1 MAQFGMAES
10 LRSAFVPPR
19 GRLIDRRCEN
29 AILTSRKAAFQR
41 RGPDIRDALIL
52 DAVRTPR
59 GRGRAGGALH
69 GVHPQDLLAQCLTA
83 AADRVGFDPAAVDD
97 VIAGNGILA
106 GEHGDDIAR
115 LSVLL
120 AGWPDSV
127 PGMTLNRFCGSGQQA
142 VTVAAAGIAS
152 GQQELVVAGGVE
164 SMSRWN
170 VAVGAPTI
178 DGANPAFRQLY
189 PTVPQGISADL
200 IASIEGFSRS
210 DVDAFAV
217 SSQERAAAAIASG
230 YFDRSIIAVR
240 NGAREIVADTDE
252 HPRAGTTLEK
262 LAGLPPAFERMGA
275 SCVDGESVSFD
286 EICRR
291 RYPDVEHIQHVHHA
305 GNSSGVVDGAAVVV
319 VASGDWAK
327 AHGALPRARVR
338 AAAAIGS
345 EPIIMLTAPGP
356 AAQRCLAKANMAV
369 GDIDLWEINEAFAAV
384 PLKTIRDLDLDPA
397 RVNVN
402 GGAIALGHPIGATG
416 AMLIGTVLDE
426 LERRDLTTGL
436 VTMCT
441 GGGMGTA
448 TIIERV

>member
-1 MAQFGMAES
+1 M
-10 LRSAFVPPR
+10 
-19 GRLIDRRCEN
+19 
-29 AILTSRKAAFQR
+29 
-41 RGPDIRDALIL
+41 
-52 DAVRTPR
+52 
-59 GRGRAGGALH
+59 
-69 GVHPQDLLAQCLTA
+69 HPQELLAQCLTA

-115 LSVLL
+115 LSALL

-240 NGAREIVADTDE
+240 NGAGEIVADRDE
-252 HPRAGTTLEK
+252 HPRTGTTLEK

-275 SCVDGESVSFD
+275 ARVDGENLSFD

-319 VASGDWAK
+319 LASGDWAK
-327 AHGALPRARVR
+327 AHGAVPRARVR